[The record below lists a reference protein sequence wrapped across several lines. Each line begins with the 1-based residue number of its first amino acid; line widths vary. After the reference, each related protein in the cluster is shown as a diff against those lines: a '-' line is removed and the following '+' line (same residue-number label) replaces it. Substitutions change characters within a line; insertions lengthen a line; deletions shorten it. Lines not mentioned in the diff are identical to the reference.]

1 MAKKLNKSIGLFSA
15 LLSLVFGVVTFACMF
30 LDAVTKKVG
39 DTITAYK
46 GMEVAFGKT
55 LSSGSALGFSGESS
69 IQFSFLLVLAFLLP
83 LILAIVYFLL
93 AKKKPF
99 ILSIVCAA
107 GFVVSAVLLFMTP
120 ALASI
125 KATMSGLGSTATE
138 VNTFKE
144 LEFSLGLG
152 AIFGGVSSI
161 LGALSSLAYLLK
173 KVL

>member
-1 MAKKLNKSIGLFSA
+1 
-15 LLSLVFGVVTFACMF
+15 
-30 LDAVTKKVG
+30 
-39 DTITAYK
+39 
-46 GMEVAFGKT
+46 
-55 LSSGSALGFSGESS
+55 
-69 IQFSFLLVLAFLLP
+69 
-83 LILAIVYFLL
+83 
-93 AKKKPF
+93 
-99 ILSIVCAA
+99 
-107 GFVVSAVLLFMTP
+107 MTP

-125 KATMSGLGSTATE
+125 KVTMSGLGSTATE

>member
-39 DTITAYK
+39 DTTTAYK

-93 AKKKPF
+93 AKKQPF
-99 ILSIVCAA
+99 IL
-107 GFVVSAVLLFMTP
+107 LYN
-120 ALASI
+120 
-125 KATMSGLGSTATE
+125 GSKT
-138 VNTFKE
+138 
-144 LEFSLGLG
+144 
-152 AIFGGVSSI
+152 
-161 LGALSSLAYLLK
+161 
-173 KVL
+173 